1 MGNFMYR
8 LSSQRKKEMDIL
20 HRLLPV
26 PIIHIAE
33 AKTTS
38 NTVPESR
45 CKIVQIL
52 RRDHLRSS
60 KSTAFSSS
68 MSTLSVGSPAC
79 SASTLPRRAF
89 SAR

>member
-60 KSTAFSSS
+60 KWSE
-68 MSTLSVGSPAC
+68 
-79 SASTLPRRAF
+79 R
-89 SAR
+89 